1 MCDHLILIVD
11 AVPLPPLLLYGLLE
25 LRPVV
30 LGPGVLLDQVYQD
43 LITKNTLLAFKRV
56 KCYRSGSRRIRIF
69 DQIWDFNPSRIC

>member
-43 LITKNTLLAFKRV
+43 LITKIH
-56 KCYRSGSRRIRIF
+56 S
-69 DQIWDFNPSRIC
+69 